1 MRTELHTSS
10 RVYEQPALY
19 VGSRIEHE
27 SERAVLR
34 RIVELLTRDRRTA
47 VILANAN
54 VGDRQIDLVVALNEV
69 VLVIEAKGYRRPIR
83 GSENGLW
90 QVQLASGE
98 WNDIPSPYL
107 QAREATLR
115 VRDAMRAFERRE
127 IPYPRSAVV
136 IVPTIRQGSK
146 AHPGDFKVSIIGLE
160 GLDSLLRER
169 QQEAWALNRWKAF
182 AKHLGLIQVGAVDA
196 ACDSSLFGAEELLRQ
211 YQTAFRRD
219 NSGSEPFVPFLCQH
233 GSRTISTEEV
243 TRMLCRDGASM
254 MIRGPLDVENVVG

>member
-1 MRTELHTSS
+1 MVGRKGRATPFLLLPAEHRPARRLVSSRGPTLDRTMRTELHTSS
-10 RVYEQPALY
+10 REYVQPALY

-27 SERAVLR
+27 SERVVLR
-34 RIVELLTRDRRTA
+34 RIVELLTCDRRTA

-54 VGDRQIDLVVALNEV
+54 VGDRQIDLVVALNGV

-136 IVPTIRQGSK
+136 IVPKIPQGSK
-146 AHPGDFKVSIIGLE
+146 AHPGDFKVSI
-160 GLDSLLRER
+160 
-169 QQEAWALNRWKAF
+169 
-182 AKHLGLIQVGAVDA
+182 VGY
-196 ACDSSLFGAEELLRQ
+196 F
-211 YQTAFRRD
+211 
-219 NSGSEPFVPFLCQH
+219 QH
-233 GSRTISTEEV
+233 YT
-243 TRMLCRDGASM
+243 DF
-254 MIRGPLDVENVVG
+254 D